1 MGGQQMGSGRPLR
14 LRSPADD
21 VTIIMTMNRLE
32 RERIVAATG
41 TFFGVLLIV
50 LFAVAVTSKGAL
62 KGPEAFVLRWAVL
75 SLAVAFSALVAW
87 LRWKFL
93 GRELPSKFNAAMRT
107 ANESSSL
114 APISQ
119 SLPSGPVARAGSA
132 DIIAASKQAIV
143 FRQHFPPQHGRSTLS
158 FFGGAPVAPSGFRWP
173 RPDGPGAQSKP
184 FNFLMQIDCAAVPA
198 PARLRMLPDRGV
210 LYFFLDLTWGQPD
223 AFRVLYEEAG
233 DKDWTA
239 IQPPVDLD
247 LAFGNQATY
256 VWKWTQS
263 AQDCPKLLPKW
274 TFEPVAIDIPPEHYH
289 PDEREDDAP
298 LLWPGEKVMAE
309 ALRAAQGEDLPYGHF
324 SIRDFVD
331 AQGAMG
337 RPFATYPHD
346 WRAVQ
351 ICSGLLLDRLRGQ
364 HRLPGTAALQQLSEA
379 ERAALVMRLTDEAQS
394 WFGRAESHLPF
405 SAVPQAESDE
415 FWLWLA
421 GNTRLVRFVIIEA
434 MTMSIEASLLDSQD
448 AAARIPADVARRVH
462 GRHALAS
469 QSEHGL
475 FVTTPDRML
484 APPVDV
490 QGHQWERAKTHLL
503 LLELSSNEGLGHHFG
518 EGVYQFW
525 ITPEDLKARRF
536 EKVELSADAY

>member
-1 MGGQQMGSGRPLR
+1 
-14 LRSPADD
+14 
-21 VTIIMTMNRLE
+21 MTMNRGE
-32 RERIVAATG
+32 HERIVTATG

-87 LRWKFL
+87 LRWKIVSRRNVQTKL
-93 GRELPSKFNAAMRT
+93 NEQLQT
-107 ANESSSL
+107 ATQSSSHAERLDKIPVRSRAEERGGL
-114 APISQ
+114 A
-119 SLPSGPVARAGSA
+119 ARVRSA
-132 DIIAASKQAIV
+132 DIMAASKQAIV
-143 FRQHFPPQHGRSTLS
+143 FRQHFPPRHEGSALS

-173 RPDGPGAQSKP
+173 RPDGRGAQSRP

-223 AFRVLYEEAG
+223 AFRVLYEEGA
-233 DKDWTA
+233 DTDWNA

-274 TFEPVAIDIPPEHYH
+274 MFEPVAIDIPPEHYH
-289 PDEREDDAP
+289 PDEQEEDAP
-298 LLWPGEKVMAE
+298 LLWPGERVMAE
-309 ALRAAQGEDLPYGHF
+309 ALRAAQGEDVPSGHF
-324 SIRDFVD
+324 SGRDFID
-331 AQGAMG
+331 GDGTMR
-337 RPFATYPHD
+337 RPFANYPHD

-351 ICSGLLLDRLRGQ
+351 ICSGLILERLRGK
-364 HRLPGTAALQQLSEA
+364 HRLPGTAALRQLSET
-379 ERAALVMRLTDEAQS
+379 ERDALVMRLTDEAQR
-394 WFGRAESHLPF
+394 WFGRAESHPPF

-421 GNTRLVRFVIIEA
+421 GNVWLVRFVIIEA
-434 MTMSIEASLLDSQD
+434 MTMSIEASLIDSQE
-448 AAARIPADVARRVH
+448 AAARIPADAARRVH

-536 EKVELSADAY
+536 DKVELSADAY